1 MPPRIIPVLGRLRQD
16 IAATLSRETIEEGCR
31 QVQHS
36 WRKRVLDPS
45 TTVWLFVLQV
55 LHGNTACQHVVHF
68 GGWSFSDSAY
78 CQARKRLPLALF
90 HGLLE
95 KTAAAFRSATAG
107 TSRWYGHRV
116 WLVDGSSFSM
126 PDTPELQRH
135 FGQPGGQ
142 RKGCGFPVAKW
153 LAMFD
158 LTTGMLLRAT
168 TAPLRSH
175 EMAQVPAISRALEP
189 GDLVLGDR
197 GFCSYAHLAILTQRL
212 LHAVFRIHQRQIVD
226 FTPGRPQARKK
237 GKGQARRGPKDL
249 PGMPHSRWVLAQGD
263 SDQIVIWSRPK
274 RKPTWMTAEEYAA
287 LPAEVTV
294 RELRYRVEVPGY
306 RVREVT
312 LVTTLLDAAT
322 YPAGELAELYYRR
335 WQVEINLRHIKI
347 SMKMDVLRCET
358 VEGVLKELAVFCLAY
373 NLVRS
378 VMADSAALQ
387 GVAPERVSLV
397 DAVRWLIGREDAE
410 VTVLVINP
418 VRRGRVE
425 PRVVKR
431 RPKQYMRLTESR
443 AALRKKLPMKNF

>member
-1 MPPRIIPVLGRLRQD
+1 MPPRIIPILARLRQD
-16 IAATLSRETIEEGCR
+16 IAANLSRETIEQGCR
-31 QVQHS
+31 LVKHS
-36 WRKRVLDPS
+36 WRKRVLDPA

-55 LHGNTACQHVVHF
+55 LHGNTACTHVIHF
-68 GGWSFSDSAY
+68 GQWTFTDSAY
-78 CQARKRLPLALF
+78 CQARKRVPLALF
-90 HGLLE
+90 HWLLE
-95 KTAAAFRSATAG
+95 KTATTFRSATAT
-107 TSRWYGHRV
+107 TSLWRGHRV
-116 WLVDGSSFSM
+116 WLVDGSGFSM

-135 FGQPGGQ
+135 FGQPGSQ

-153 LAMFD
+153 LALFD
-158 LTTGMLLRAT
+158 LTTGMLLRSA
-168 TAPLRSH
+168 TAPLRTH
-175 EMAQVPAISRALEP
+175 DMAQAPAISRELEP

-197 GFCSYAHLAILTQRL
+197 GFCSYAHLALLTQRG

-226 FTPGRPQARKK
+226 FTPGRPH
-237 GKGQARRGPKDL
+237 KGQGQGQREPKDL

-263 SDQIVIWSRPK
+263 SDQIVIWSKPK

-294 RELRYRVEVPGY
+294 RELRYGVEVPGY

-312 LVTTLLDAAT
+312 LVTTLLDAAA
-322 YPAGELAELYYRR
+322 YPAGELADLYYRR
-335 WQVEINLRHIKI
+335 WQVEINFRHIKI
-347 SMKMDVLRCET
+347 IMRMDVLRCTT
-358 VEGVLKELAVFCLAY
+358 VQGVLKELAVFCLAY

-378 VMADSAALQ
+378 VMADSASLQ

-397 DAVRWLIGREDAE
+397 DAVRWLIGREEAE

-431 RPKQYMRLTESR
+431 RPKQYMRMTESR
-443 AALRKKLPMKNF
+443 AALRKKLPMKHF